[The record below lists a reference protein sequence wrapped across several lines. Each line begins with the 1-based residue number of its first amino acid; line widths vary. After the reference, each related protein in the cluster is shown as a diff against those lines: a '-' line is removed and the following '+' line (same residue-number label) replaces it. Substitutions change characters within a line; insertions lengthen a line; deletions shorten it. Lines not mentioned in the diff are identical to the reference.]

1 MDASFWHQKWEKN
14 EIGFHQNEANPLLV
28 KYFSGLSLAKGSRIF
43 IPLCGKTRD
52 IAWLL
57 TNGYCVAGAE
67 LSKVAIKQLFAE
79 LGVEPKISSIGKLE
93 HYSATNIDVFTGDIF
108 DLSGNT
114 LGQVDAIYDRAALV
128 ALPLEMRKQYTK
140 HLMQITDIAPQ
151 LLISYVYDQSA
162 IDGPPFSISNEEV
175 NQHYADNYGLT
186 LIASADVSGGMKGK
200 CAATE
205 NVWLLKCK
213 C

>member
-114 LGQVDAIYDRAALV
+114 PGQVDAIYDRAALV